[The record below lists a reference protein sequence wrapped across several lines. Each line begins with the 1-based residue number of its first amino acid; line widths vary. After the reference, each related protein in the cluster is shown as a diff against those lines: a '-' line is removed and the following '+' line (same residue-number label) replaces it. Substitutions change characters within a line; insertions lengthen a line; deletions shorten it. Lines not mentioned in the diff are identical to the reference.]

1 MTPVTLPIAPVAV
14 DKVDPVVFVMYGA
27 TKVGK
32 TALLADLPGN
42 MIFDLERGAET
53 YQCLRV
59 RIDKYQDFIDA
70 AKLLEGRT
78 DIKYATIDTLDR
90 LVEFIEAN
98 VVSMWNEQQK
108 RVKTPEYVTVYSE
121 IPYGKGYD
129 LVRLDMRKWI
139 NYLRKLV
146 PHVIFVGHLK
156 RTIIGDTTLEVK
168 EDNLDLVGKLR
179 SLICADADCVA
190 FVYRGMEDEKPAL
203 KFSFRASE
211 NTAAGSRLAHLAGKI
226 ITMSVLD
233 GDQYVTHWENI
244 YKDAKTDKAE

>member
-1 MTPVTLPIAPVAV
+1 MSPITLPIAPVAV
-14 DKVDPVVFVMYGA
+14 DKVDPVVFIMYGA

-53 YQCLRV
+53 YKCLRV
-59 RIDKYQDFIDA
+59 RIDKYTDFIEGT
-70 AKLLEGRT
+70 KLLEGRT
-78 DIKYATIDTLDR
+78 DIKYLTIDTVDR
-90 LVEFIEAN
+90 LTEWIEAN
-98 VVSMWNEQQK
+98 VVAMWNEQQK
-108 RVKTPEYVTVYSE
+108 KVKTPEYVTVYSE

-146 PHVIFVGHLK
+146 PHVILVGHLK

-179 SLICADADCVA
+179 NLVCADADAVA
-190 FVYRGMEDEKPAL
+190 FAYRDKEGDKPAL

-211 NTAAGSRLAHLAGKI
+211 NTAAGSRLPNLAGKLFS
-226 ITMSVLD
+226 MSVLD
-233 GDQYVTHWENI
+233 GEKYVTYWENI
-244 YKDAKTDKAE
+244 YKDAKTDKTE